1 MTDPLR
7 FVIPP
12 ETVSSSTATDEP
24 ATPAAAT
31 PEPGQPVPNQPVPT
45 QPNGSGNASAA
56 PPAPASAT
64 PSAAELRFQSCRWRK
79 AETPPFCS
87 HPEVLPFAGTTGF
100 KPESWCPGCAFYKLR
115 RNPRRDY

>member
-12 ETVSSSTATDEP
+12 ETASSSTATDEP
-24 ATPAAAT
+24 GTSVETT
-31 PEPGQPVPNQPVPT
+31 PEPGQPVPNQPLSN
-45 QPNGSGNASAA
+45 QPNGSGSASAA
-56 PPAPASAT
+56 PPAPAAT

-79 AETPPFCS
+79 AETPPYCS
-87 HPEVLPFAGTTGF
+87 HPEVLPFAGTNGF
-100 KPESWCPGCAFYKLR
+100 SPESWCPNCAFYKLR

>member
-12 ETVSSSTATDEP
+12 ETAASSPTATDEP
-24 ATPAAAT
+24 GTSAEAT
-31 PEPGQPVPNQPVPT
+31 PEPGQPVPNPA
-45 QPNGSGNASAA
+45 NGSGNAA
-56 PPAPASAT
+56 PPAPAPAVT

-100 KPESWCPGCAFYKLR
+100 NPESWCPGCEFYKLR

>member
-12 ETVSSSTATDEP
+12 ETASSPTATDEP
-24 ATPAAAT
+24 GTPAGPT
-31 PEPGQPVPNQPVPT
+31 PEPGQP
-45 QPNGSGNASAA
+45 NGSGA
-56 PPAPASAT
+56 PPAPAAT

-79 AETPPFCS
+79 AETPAYCS
-87 HPEVLPFAGTTGF
+87 HPEVLPFAGIHGF
-100 KPESWCPGCAFYKLR
+100 KPDSWCPGCAFYKLR

>member
-12 ETVSSSTATDEP
+12 ETASSSTATDEP
-24 ATPAAAT
+24 ATPAETT
-31 PEPGQPVPNQPVPT
+31 PEPGQPQAG
-45 QPNGSGNASAA
+45 QPNGTSAS
-56 PPAPASAT
+56 PAPAAT

-87 HPEVLPFAGTTGF
+87 HPEVLPFAGTNGF
-100 KPESWCPGCAFYKLR
+100 NPESWCPNCAFYKLR

>member
-12 ETVSSSTATDEP
+12 ETASSSTATDEP
-24 ATPAAAT
+24 GTPAGAT
-31 PEPGQPVPNQPVPT
+31 PEPGQP
-45 QPNGSGNASAA
+45 NGSGSPA
-56 PPAPASAT
+56 PPAPAAT

-100 KPESWCPGCAFYKLR
+100 SPESWCPGCAFYKLR

>member
-7 FVIPP
+7 FVNPP
-12 ETVSSSTATDEP
+12 ETASSPTATDEP
-24 ATPAAAT
+24 GRPAEAT
-31 PEPGQPVPNQPVPT
+31 PEPGQPT
-45 QPNGSGNASAA
+45 GSGA
-56 PPAPASAT
+56 PPAPAAAT

-87 HPEVLPFAGTTGF
+87 HPEVLPFAGTNGF
-100 KPESWCPGCAFYKLR
+100 SPESWCPNCAFYKLR

>member
-7 FVIPP
+7 FIVPP
-12 ETVSSSTATDEP
+12 EPAVSSTATDEP
-24 ATPAAAT
+24 ATAGTPADTNA
-31 PEPGQPVPNQPVPT
+31 EPNPASPVS
-45 QPNGSGNASAA
+45 QPNGSG
-56 PPAPASAT
+56 PAPAAT

-100 KPESWCPGCAFYKLR
+100 NPESWCPGCEFYKLR
-115 RNPRRDY
+115 RNPRREY